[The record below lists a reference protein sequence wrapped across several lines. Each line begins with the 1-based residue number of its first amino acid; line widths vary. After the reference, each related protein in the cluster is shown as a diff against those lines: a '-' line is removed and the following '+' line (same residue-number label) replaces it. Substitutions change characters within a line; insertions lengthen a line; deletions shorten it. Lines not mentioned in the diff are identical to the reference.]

1 MPTTGVPR
9 PIKGTIGSRVRVIL
23 GDTCDEWLL
32 ILNKDNGDTT
42 WQTHH
47 WSSKIPN
54 EVATQL
60 NNCTSKGRIV
70 KQVDFGPTGAWYIN
84 GQKPD
89 GSGAHSWW
97 GNTNGADI
105 KEWSDKCDPLQV
117 SFGTDIFG
125 SESRVLII
133 GSNGYSHSANLQL
146 DRLKQIHGRSKKVN
160 FVRLFSKGNYF
171 MSDQENFEWIYTMGD
186 DKFENEMKRPPRDIR
201 DIALAGDGSWVVVRD
216 NKYTTDSCVDL
227 GLAKL
232 LHQFFSDQRRWNNTR
247 SREIR
252 EARERAAQDAREQ
265 QAREERGRIAG
276 ETAEREERERILRE
290 TEEERERIF
299 QETEEQERQKRQM
312 IAREKAE
319 REIRA
324 KEAIEAAASARV
336 STLEAVLEKRLLE
349 EAADIKTVEANLQ
362 KRKRSLQ
369 ESLKEIPPARR
380 ARISLK
386 NESCSTQDLC
396 VVCHDQKPVMAV
408 VPCGHLCLCEGCS
421 SSCMEISG
429 SRLCPLCR
437 GNMQTTMKIYTGN

>member
-1 MPTTGVPR
+1 MPTTSVPR

-23 GDTCDEWLL
+23 GDTCEEWLL
-32 ILNKDNGDTT
+32 ILNKDNGDST
-42 WQTHH
+42 WQGHS
-47 WSSKIPN
+47 WSKIPY
-54 EVATQL
+54 ELATQL
-60 NNCTSKGRIV
+60 NNCTKKGRIV

-84 GQKPD
+84 GEKPD
-89 GSGAHSWW
+89 GSGSHSWW
-97 GNTNGADI
+97 GNIINSHTI
-105 KEWSDKCDPLQV
+105 KEWSDKSDPLQV
-117 SFGTDIFG
+117 SFGTDIYG
-125 SESRVLII
+125 SESHVLIM
-133 GSNGYSHSANLQL
+133 GSNGYSHTANLQL

-160 FVRLFSKGNYF
+160 FVRLFSKGKYF
-171 MSDQENFEWIYTMGD
+171 VSHQEGFECILH
-186 DKFENEMKRPPRDIR
+186 NEFLDTEVKRPPQDIR

-216 NKYTTDSCVDL
+216 NKYSTSSCVDP

-232 LHQFFSDQRRWNNTR
+232 LHRFFSDQREWNNTR

-252 EARERAAQDAREQ
+252 EARERAAQEAREQ
-265 QAREERGRIAG
+265 QAREERERICRE
-276 ETAEREERERILRE
+276 ETEERERQEEERIFRE
-290 TEEERERIF
+290 ETEERER
-299 QETEEQERQKRQM
+299 QERQI

-319 REIRA
+319 RERRA
-324 KEAIEAAASARV
+324 KEVIEATASARISV
-336 STLEAVLEKRLLE
+336 LEAMLEKRLLE

-369 ESLKEIPPARR
+369 ESLKAIPPARR

-421 SSCMEISG
+421 SSCMEIYG

-437 GNMQTTMKIYTGN
+437 GNMQSTMKIYTSN

>member
-1 MPTTGVPR
+1 
-9 PIKGTIGSRVRVIL
+9 
-23 GDTCDEWLL
+23 
-32 ILNKDNGDTT
+32 
-42 WQTHH
+42 
-47 WSSKIPN
+47 
-54 EVATQL
+54 
-60 NNCTSKGRIV
+60 
-70 KQVDFGPTGAWYIN
+70 
-84 GQKPD
+84 
-89 GSGAHSWW
+89 
-97 GNTNGADI
+97 
-105 KEWSDKCDPLQV
+105 
-117 SFGTDIFG
+117 
-125 SESRVLII
+125 
-133 GSNGYSHSANLQL
+133 
-146 DRLKQIHGRSKKVN
+146 
-160 FVRLFSKGNYF
+160 
-171 MSDQENFEWIYTMGD
+171 
-186 DKFENEMKRPPRDIR
+186 
-201 DIALAGDGSWVVVRD
+201 LAGDGSWVVVRD